1 MDKKIIKP
9 EEYEEIFFYLTK
21 TEIPN
26 SGIPKIDP
34 DMVDE
39 KFVITKYFAL
49 AEQDGPENLKTAT
62 IVLGHLLNKCG
73 FKMSEELKQRINI
86 VTFEDI
92 FLKIQNIEN
101 MKWNDPDEYR
111 GALKALSLLSNFILY
126 R

>member
-1 MDKKIIKP
+1 
-9 EEYEEIFFYLTK
+9 
-21 TEIPN
+21 
-26 SGIPKIDP
+26 
-34 DMVDE
+34 MVDE
-39 KFVITKYFAL
+39 KFIVTKYFAL